1 MSREN
6 VGIVRRAHE
15 ALNAGNIDELVT
27 LCHQD
32 FQLDMSDRVF
42 NPATYQGHD
51 GIRQFYSEVQ
61 EVWERYV
68 WEPEE
73 MRDEGDVVVAL
84 LRTTGRGRGSGVE
97 IDRKTAMIWTLRGGK
112 ALWLRFYREP
122 ERALEA
128 AGLRDG

>member
-1 MSREN
+1 MSEEN
-6 VGIVRRAHE
+6 VEIVRRAHE
-15 ALNAGNIDELVT
+15 ALNAGNIDELVS

-32 FQLDMSDRVF
+32 FRLDMSDRVL
-42 NPATYQGHD
+42 NPATYQGHG
-51 GIRQFYSEVQ
+51 GIRRFYSEVL

-73 MRDEGDVVVAL
+73 VRDEGDVVVAL

-97 IDRKTAMIWTLRGGK
+97 IERKTAMIWTVRAGK
-112 ALWLRFYREP
+112 ALGLRFYREP

-128 AGLRDG
+128 VGLQE